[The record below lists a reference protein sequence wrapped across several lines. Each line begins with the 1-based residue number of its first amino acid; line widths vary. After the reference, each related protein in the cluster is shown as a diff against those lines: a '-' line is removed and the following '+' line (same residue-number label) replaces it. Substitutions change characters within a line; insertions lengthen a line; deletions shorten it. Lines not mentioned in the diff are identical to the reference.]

1 MLLLKLPKF
10 GVDIEGTA
18 KIGLPLFVSI
28 LREISK
34 VEKRNKSVYHIFI
47 NMTCDGH
54 EAVKRVNW
62 EEKVKE

>member
-10 GVDIEGTA
+10 SVDIEGTA

-34 VEKRNKSVYHIFI
+34 VEKRNKSVYHIFR

-54 EAVKRVNW
+54 QEVKTVNW
-62 EEKVKE
+62 G